1 MPPLSIRAPDRRAAP
16 HMPALQRNSLV
27 WLTPEAWRTVHKQV
41 WDASAQELLRH
52 WQACH
57 LPWVVARHRPEVAQ
71 PAVCLGLP
79 APQHWD
85 RRRLAASVAADGI
98 ALQGQFPSLHDV
110 AQSCPWGVG
119 AAAWL
124 AQGQELKAQV
134 RVYGS
139 YGWQFL
145 TGMPY
150 VRAGSD
156 LDLSVHAH
164 DLHAAL
170 QALDWLAQ
178 TLPVGEAGSGGRA
191 PSARL
196 PLRVDGEIVFPQGQA
211 LAWRELQQLR
221 LGEVAQALVKDRY
234 SLRLLDW
241 PALMTLAQAPNASP
255 SSTLGALT
263 ASAPALSA
271 ARA

>member
-27 WLTPEAWRTVHKQV
+27 WLTPEAWRTVHAQS
-41 WDASAQELLRH
+41 WETSAQELLRH

-57 LPWVVARHRPEVAQ
+57 LPWVVARQRPEVAP

-110 AQSCPWGVG
+110 AQSSPWGVG

-124 AQGQELKAQV
+124 ALGQALKAEV

-156 LDLSVHAH
+156 LDLSVHAP
-164 DLHAAL
+164 DLHAAF

-178 TLPVGEAGSGGRA
+178 TVALGEAGSGGRA

-221 LGEVAQALVKDRY
+221 QGTVAQALVKDRH
-234 SLRLLDW
+234 SLHLLDW
-241 PALMTLAQAPNASP
+241 PALVALAQAAADSP
-255 SSTLGALT
+255 PMCT
-263 ASAPALSA
+263 ASTSAVGRTAALV
-271 ARA
+271 

>member
-1 MPPLSIRAPDRRAAP
+1 MPPLSIRHPDRRAAAP
-16 HMPALQRNSLV
+16 TPALQRNTLV
-27 WLTPEAWRTVHKQV
+27 WLTPEAWRRVHKQA

-57 LPWVVARHRPEVAQ
+57 LPWVVARQRPEVAQ
-71 PAVCLGLP
+71 PAICLGLP

-98 ALQGQFPSLHDV
+98 ALQGQFPRLHDV
-110 AQSCPWGVG
+110 AQSSPWGLG

-124 AQGQELKAQV
+124 AQGQALRAEV

-156 LDLSVHAH
+156 LDLSVHAP

-178 TLPVGEAGSGGRA
+178 TVPVGEAGSSGRS

-221 LGEVAQALVKDRY
+221 QGRVAQALVKDRC

-241 PALMTLAQAPNASP
+241 PAVVALAQAPTQTSVP
-255 SSTLGALT
+255 RVSGA
-263 ASAPALSA
+263 AAPAPGA
-271 ARA
+271 AAVA

>member
-1 MPPLSIRAPDRRAAP
+1 MPPLSIRNPDRRAAAP
-16 HMPALQRNSLV
+16 TPVLQRNTLV
-27 WLTPEAWRTVHKQV
+27 WLTPEAWRTVHAQS
-41 WDASAQELLRH
+41 WETSAQELLRH

-57 LPWVVARHRPEVAQ
+57 LPWVVARQRPEVPQ
-71 PAVCLGLP
+71 SAVCLGLP

-98 ALQGQFPSLHDV
+98 ALQGQFPRLHEV
-110 AQSCPWGVG
+110 AQSSPWGVG

-124 AQGQELKAQV
+124 AQGQTLKAEV

-156 LDLSVHAH
+156 LDLSVHAP

-178 TLPVGEAGSGGRA
+178 TLPLGEAGSGGRA

-211 LAWRELQQLR
+211 LAWREFQQLR
-221 LGEVAQALVKDRY
+221 QGTVAQALVKDRHC
-234 SLRLLDW
+234 LRLMDW
-241 PALMTLAQAPNASP
+241 PALVALAQAAADSP
-255 SSTLGALT
+255 PMCT
-263 ASAPALSA
+263 ASTSAVGRTAALV
-271 ARA
+271 

>member
-1 MPPLSIRAPDRRAAP
+1 MPPLSIRAPDRHAAP

-27 WLTPEAWRTVHKQV
+27 WLTSEAWRTVHKQV

-57 LPWVVARHRPEVAQ
+57 LPWVVARQRPEVAP

-98 ALQGQFPSLHDV
+98 ALQGEFPRLHDV
-110 AQSCPWGVG
+110 AQSSPWGVG

-124 AQGQELKAQV
+124 AQGQALKAEV

-156 LDLSVHAH
+156 LDLSVHAP

-178 TLPVGEAGSGGRA
+178 TVALGEVGSGGRA

-211 LAWRELQQLR
+211 LAWRELQLLR
-221 LGEVAQALVKDRY
+221 QGAVAQALVKDRH
-234 SLRLLDW
+234 SLHLLDW
-241 PALMTLAQAPNASP
+241 PALVALAQAAADSP
-255 SSTLGALT
+255 PMCT
-263 ASAPALSA
+263 ASTSAVGRTAALV
-271 ARA
+271 

>member
-1 MPPLSIRAPDRRAAP
+1 
-16 HMPALQRNSLV
+16 
-27 WLTPEAWRTVHKQV
+27 
-41 WDASAQELLRH
+41 
-52 WQACH
+52 
-57 LPWVVARHRPEVAQ
+57 
-71 PAVCLGLP
+71 
-79 APQHWD
+79 
-85 RRRLAASVAADGI
+85 LAASVAADGI

-110 AQSCPWGVG
+110 AQSSPWGVG

-124 AQGQELKAQV
+124 AQGQALKAEV

-156 LDLSVHAH
+156 LDLSVHAP

-178 TLPVGEAGSGGRA
+178 TVPLGEAGSGGRA

-196 PLRVDGEIVFPQGQA
+196 PLRVDGGIVFPWGQA
-211 LAWRELQQLR
+211 LAWREFQQLR
-221 LGEVAQALVKDRY
+221 QGTVAQALVKDRH

-241 PALMTLAQAPNASP
+241 PALVALAQAP
-255 SSTLGALT
+255 TQT
-263 ASAPALSA
+263 SAPGVSGA
-271 ARA
+271 AVA

>member
-1 MPPLSIRAPDRRAAP
+1 M
-16 HMPALQRNSLV
+16 
-27 WLTPEAWRTVHKQV
+27 
-41 WDASAQELLRH
+41 
-52 WQACH
+52 
-57 LPWVVARHRPEVAQ
+57 
-71 PAVCLGLP
+71 
-79 APQHWD
+79 
-85 RRRLAASVAADGI
+85 AASVAADGI
-98 ALQGQFPSLHDV
+98 ALQGQFPRLHEV
-110 AQSCPWGVG
+110 AQSSPWGVG

-124 AQGQELKAQV
+124 AQGQALKAEV

-156 LDLSVHAH
+156 LDLSVHAP

-170 QALDWLAQ
+170 RALDWLSQ
-178 TLPVGEAGSGGRA
+178 TVALGEAGYGGRS

-221 LGEVAQALVKDRY
+221 QGAVAQALVKDRH

-241 PALMTLAQAPNASP
+241 PALVALAQAAADSP
-255 SSTLGALT
+255 PVCTAPTSAVGRAAALV
-263 ASAPALSA
+263 
-271 ARA
+271 

>member
-1 MPPLSIRAPDRRAAP
+1 
-16 HMPALQRNSLV
+16 
-27 WLTPEAWRTVHKQV
+27 
-41 WDASAQELLRH
+41 
-52 WQACH
+52 
-57 LPWVVARHRPEVAQ
+57 
-71 PAVCLGLP
+71 
-79 APQHWD
+79 
-85 RRRLAASVAADGI
+85 
-98 ALQGQFPSLHDV
+98 
-110 AQSCPWGVG
+110 VG

-156 LDLSVHAH
+156 LDLSVHAP

-178 TLPVGEAGSGGRA
+178 TVALGEVGSGGRA

-221 LGEVAQALVKDRY
+221 QGAVAQALVKDRH

-241 PALMTLAQAPNASP
+241 PALVGLAQT
-255 SSTLGALT
+255 STDSLAART
-263 ASAPALSA
+263 ASTPAVDRA
-271 ARA
+271 AALV